1 MFKKTTVELGLMTDN
16 DMHQLV
22 EIGIT
27 GGVSYIA
34 QRYVKLTINI

>member
-22 EIGIT
+22 ETGIT

-34 QRYVKLTINI
+34 QRYVELTINV